1 MHDRERRRG
10 FRFTLKQ
17 NIFLALGSEGPA
29 VPALMK
35 NFSSGGAFLYC
46 DQSIRHEERVGLIVE
61 LPPEVTGGT
70 SRRVW
75 CLGKVLRIED
85 DSASGKLGIAIG
97 FQRSQVLADA

>member
-1 MHDRERRRG
+1 MHDPERRRG

-46 DQSIRHEERVGLIVE
+46 DQSIRHEERLGLIVE
-61 LPPEVTGGT
+61 LPPEVTGGAK
-70 SRRVW
+70 RRVW
-75 CLGKVLRIED
+75 GPGTGLPLEKGITSGHSRITPRL
-85 DSASGKLGIAIG
+85 SRPPPL
-97 FQRSQVLADA
+97 

>member
-1 MHDRERRRG
+1 MHDRERRQG

-17 NIFLALGSEGPA
+17 NIFLALGSEGHA

-46 DQSIRHEERVGLIVE
+46 DQSIRREERVRLIVE

-75 CLGKVLRIED
+75 CLGNVFRIAED
-85 DSASGKLGIAIG
+85 ITSGKFGIAIG